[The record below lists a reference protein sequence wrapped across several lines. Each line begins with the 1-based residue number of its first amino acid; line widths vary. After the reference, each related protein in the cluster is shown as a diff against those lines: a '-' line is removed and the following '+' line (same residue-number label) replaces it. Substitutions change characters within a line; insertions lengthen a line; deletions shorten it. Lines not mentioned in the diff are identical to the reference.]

1 MEAIMIAIA
10 AVLFAVLCA
19 PTRTSTAARHHN
31 GLPFADLEARLTRE
45 RTPVSNRR
53 W

>member
-10 AVLFAVLCA
+10 AMLFAVLS
-19 PTRTSTAARHHN
+19 TTTGTSTTARHHN
-31 GLPFADLEARLTRE
+31 GLPFVDLEARLTRE
-45 RTPVSNRR
+45 RTIVSNRG